1 MSIDFY
7 AMRLSP
13 PCRAVIMT
21 AKELNIDLNLINTDL
36 SEGQHMTEEFLKVKI
51 LTKLKNPLIS

>member
-13 PCRAVIMT
+13 PCRAVMMT
-21 AKELNIDLNLINTDL
+21 AKQLNIDLNFKNTDL
-36 SEGQHMTEEFLKVKI
+36 SEGQHMTEEYLKVKI
-51 LTKLKNPLIS
+51 LTKLRDSLIT